1 MKGVGEKGGRIM
13 FRRISRFLT
22 QTQEAVAGTE
32 NVVEK
37 AGVVGGR
44 QDRAGDQA
52 NRDQMKSG
60 GKAALGRHMPSR
72 GMMVEGG
79 TEVKGTV
86 DLEGSAIN

>member
-1 MKGVGEKGGRIM
+1 MKGAGGEGGRIM

-44 QDRAGDQA
+44 
-52 NRDQMKSG
+52 
-60 GKAALGRHMPSR
+60 
-72 GMMVEGG
+72 
-79 TEVKGTV
+79 
-86 DLEGSAIN
+86 